1 MNKADTNKDF
11 LAKLKASWRLFR
23 ERTAFSPLTKMRL
36 HRFKQIKRARISLI
50 FILVTYI
57 LSLFVELFINNRPI
71 LMKIDGKLY
80 FPTYSKVLYARDF
93 GLQLHHELEID
104 YRAIKSVLKETG
116 RGWLIMPPVPYN
128 PYETDS
134 TAAPLSLSN
143 LNCPVMGIGLDKSGE
158 MPSDDA
164 AEYRWI
170 DVSEIEGIKI
180 SQDEDGTKRYIW
192 VKFTENPEKA
202 RLSDF
207 ASIKRKYLGIA
218 WNKKSSIESED
229 PKDYTWYKIG
239 SEKGLAQPD
248 GKYTWIRFA
257 KGRSGE
263 MYPPLAPSFKTKHF
277 LGTDSI
283 GRDILARLIY
293 AYRICMSFSL
303 LFVFITYL
311 IGITIGILM
320 GYIGG
325 LFDTLFQRFIEIWEQ
340 IPFLYI
346 VMILGS
352 IFHLSFGW
360 LLLVYLVFGWSG
372 KTWTARAMTYRERE
386 RDYVLAAKSM
396 GASTMRIVM
405 LHILPNI
412 IVIVVTALPF
422 AISGGISSL
431 TGLDYLGYGLRPPT
445 PSWGELLSMG
455 TSMYKD
461 APWILSSTVTA
472 FVFVLILITFIGE
485 GLREAFDPKRYTV
498 YK

>member
-1 MNKADTNKDF
+1 
-11 LAKLKASWRLFR
+11 
-23 ERTAFSPLTKMRL
+23 
-36 HRFKQIKRARISLI
+36 
-50 FILVTYI
+50 
-57 LSLFVELFINNRPI
+57 
-71 LMKIDGKLY
+71 MKK
-80 FPTYSKVLYARDF
+80 
-93 GLQLHHELEID
+93 
-104 YRAIKSVLKETG
+104 
-116 RGWLIMPPVPYN
+116 
-128 PYETDS
+128 
-134 TAAPLSLSN
+134 
-143 LNCPVMGIGLDKSGE
+143 GI
-158 MPSDDA
+158 
-164 AEYRWI
+164 
-170 DVSEIEGIKI
+170 
-180 SQDEDGTKRYIW
+180 
-192 VKFTENPEKA
+192 
-202 RLSDF
+202 
-207 ASIKRKYLGIA
+207 
-218 WNKKSSIESED
+218 
-229 PKDYTWYKIG
+229 
-239 SEKGLAQPD
+239 AQPD